1 MRVGR
6 REDMLCDRPCGRF
19 DSLSRPMTAQQENF
33 PEMNLT
39 KLASLGLAALVLT
52 TSFAQAGGNGTIV
65 VNKDVLRLAKV
76 AACQLGSGEFPND
89 VWVINKGAG
98 VLKAGQSISWSV
110 PFANAKGTY
119 VLTADLAPTK
129 SVFLSNV
136 IPGSVEAGH
145 DCKAKAL

>member
-1 MRVGR
+1 
-6 REDMLCDRPCGRF
+6 
-19 DSLSRPMTAQQENF
+19 
-33 PEMNLT
+33 MNLT
-39 KLASLGLAALVLT
+39 KIASVAIAALVLT
-52 TSFAQAGGNGTIV
+52 TSFAQAGNNGTIV

-89 VWVINKGAG
+89 IFISNKGAG
-98 VLKAGQSISWSV
+98 VLKAGQKVDWSV

-119 VLTADLAPTK
+119 VLTADLAPSK
-129 SVFLSNV
+129 SVFVADV